1 MASIQNPAGGYK
13 RDRSPARDSVPIM
26 QPRFSRGRLEE
37 TSSAPAEGERVT
49 ELVKEPA
56 FTVEQ
61 ILSGTLAGPVSYD
74 QAHDEWVLVL
84 EGRARLLVE
93 ETELELRAGEWL
105 LLPAGCP
112 HTLLETEPGTN
123 WLALHLTKPGSP
135 EPGSLFEPGS

>member
-1 MASIQNPAGGYK
+1 
-13 RDRSPARDSVPIM
+13 M
-26 QPRFSRGRLEE
+26 QRRFSRGRLEE
-37 TSSAPAEGERVT
+37 SATAPTEGERVT
-49 ELVKEPA
+49 ELVKLPA

-61 ILSGTLAGPVSYD
+61 ILSGTLPGPVSYD

-93 ETELELRAGEWL
+93 DTELELQAGEWL

-123 WLALHLTKPGSP
+123 WLALHARPRQSETG
-135 EPGSLFEPGS
+135 EPGV